1 MKKTEKRIKTFS
13 MIMQIIM
20 QIFLMLPWMNLGAER
35 SNVLW
40 YVVRWITSGNGMSYI
55 TDSLKPLGILKGLD
69 QQMLVQVLMLF
80 IVELVLVAAIQLIG
94 IVNIVLT
101 MTNRHKMILDIVALI
116 AGCAISFLG
125 ADSAVFTDP
134 LSQVYPFALVILL
147 VINVIGVK
155 MIDSWQENKKMQE
168 EIKEKEKNYK
178 EEKERRL
185 KFPGKY
191 PEGFYKVMWKNFKRS
206 KKDFLVYQ
214 GMNLLPAGLI
224 YAGVGMAQM
233 LSPFNKEGN
242 ILTGHGIT
250 AILLEFLIV
259 SLAATLILMLSNLL
273 SYFRKRMRN
282 YSLFSSLGM
291 RKTTIYVALGM
302 EILAGILGMLI
313 GGMCIGSVTLLIIRA
328 MFARV
333 SGMGIQPA
341 KVTGFTYLVASL
353 ILIGISVIS
362 LMIMRDH
369 FLYRE
374 LIRLQTGNVQKE
386 KMPKKYLPL
395 GLTAGIAL
403 ILISL
408 VRFGMRKNAEGLSCM
423 AGLFLGIY
431 LAEKFGFALF
441 LNIRKKRKKTY
452 YRKLML
458 YNTFYYR
465 FKSTFCYIYVV
476 SVIPV
481 LILFVFGKN
490 MISAKIA
497 EEPESLFPYDFVC
510 MGTEEDDTFWDQLK
524 EKYDVEFQEYPM
536 VRVTNVDNSEK
547 MDNTMTVIMPQGQH
561 IGISETTYK
570 QLNKA
575 LGKKSENL
583 NLSKDGKEI
592 YIIYQQ
598 DKSVKAHPLDY
609 LNTRKSP
616 YLHIG
621 QPLDRY
627 FYLYRDSI
635 YPKRKVKGEKT
646 DILTG
651 AFRQGSE
658 ENLIVFSDQ
667 YFNKVQDDWKKYD
680 WSNGERVKKE
690 NAKEDVTIHHWPTRL
705 VLLNVKDTEYKQVE
719 QELQTFRKIHAVDE
733 KFDQDVLSCYS
744 KRTSVNQR
752 KSERFMTTVIDVFI
766 AGAFLIGSILVIYLK
781 YESEMEEK
789 KRRNQF
795 LMSIGMRR
803 EDRHKIIRVE
813 TEVFFWIPVIVA
825 LIFVPVLTGQMWN
838 MRQYTVADCIQYRK
852 ELLILAVVYGV
863 VQYIGMKLIERYTI
877 RKVEGTHERNI
888 KSK

>member
-1 MKKTEKRIKTFS
+1 MKRTEKRIKIFS
-13 MIMQIIM
+13 IVMQL
-20 QIFLMLPWMNLGAER
+20 FLQMFLLLPWMNLGTER
-35 SNVLW
+35 SNVPW
-40 YVVRWITSGNGMSYI
+40 YVMRWITSGNVMSYI
-55 TDSLKPLGILKGLD
+55 TDSLKSLGILDGLD
-69 QQMLVQVLMLF
+69 QQMLVQVMLLF
-80 IVELVLVAAIQLIG
+80 IVELVLVLFIQLIG
-94 IVNIVLT
+94 IVNIILT
-101 MTNRHKMILDIVALI
+101 MLNRHKMILDIVALV

-125 ADSAVFTDP
+125 ADSAAFTDP

-206 KKDFLVYQ
+206 KKDFMIYL
-214 GMNLLPAGLI
+214 GMNLLPASML
-224 YAGVGMAQM
+224 YVGVGIAQM
-233 LSPFNKEGN
+233 LAPFNKEGN

-250 AILLEFLIV
+250 AILLEFLTVILV
-259 SLAATLILMLSNLL
+259 ATLILMLSNLL

-291 RKTTIYVALGM
+291 RKMTVYIALGM
-302 EILAGILGMLI
+302 EILAGVIGMLI
-313 GGMCIGSVTLLIIRA
+313 GGMGIGSVTLIIIRKI
-328 MFARV
+328 FTTI
-333 SGMGIQPA
+333 SGISIQPA
-341 KVTGFTYLVASL
+341 KITGFTFLVASL

-374 LIRLQTGNVQKE
+374 LTRLQTGNVQKE

-395 GLTAGIAL
+395 GLAAGIVL
-403 ILISL
+403 TLISL
-408 VRFGMRKNAEGLSCM
+408 ARFGMRKNAEGLSCM

-431 LAEKFGFALF
+431 LVEKFGFALL
-441 LNIRKKRKKTY
+441 LNIRKNRKKAY

-458 YNTFYYR
+458 YNSFYYR
-465 FKSTFCYIYVV
+465 FKSTFRYVYVV
-476 SVIPV
+476 SVIPI

-490 MISAKIA
+490 MISARIA
-497 EEPESLFPYDFVC
+497 EEPETLFPYDFVC
-510 MGTEEDDTFWDQLK
+510 MGTEEDDTFWNQLK
-524 EKYDVEFQEYPM
+524 EKYDIKFQEYPM

-547 MDNTMTVIMPQGQH
+547 MDNSMTVIMPQGQH

-592 YIIYQQ
+592 YIVYQQ

-627 FYLYRDSI
+627 FYLYRDTI
-635 YPKRKVKGEKT
+635 YPKRKVKEEKM

-658 ENLIVFSDQ
+658 ENLVVFSDQ
-667 YFNKVQDDWKKYD
+667 YFDKIRDDWKKYD
-680 WSNGERVKKE
+680 WTNGERVKKE
-690 NAKEDVTIHHWPTRL
+690 DVKEGVTIHHWPTRL
-705 VLLNVKDTEYKQVE
+705 VLLKVKDTEYEQVE
-719 QELQTFRKIHAVDE
+719 RELQTFRKIHEIDE

-744 KRTSVNQR
+744 KRTSINQI
-752 KSERFMTTVIDVFI
+752 KSERFMTAVIDIFI
-766 AGAFLIGSILVIYLK
+766 VGAFLIGSILVIYLK

-789 KRRNQF
+789 KRRNQL
-795 LMSIGMRR
+795 LMSIGMRT
-803 EDRHKIIRVE
+803 EDRHKIIRLE

-825 LIFVPVLTGQMWN
+825 LIFVPILTWQMWN
-838 MRQYTVADCIQYRK
+838 MRQYTAADCGQYRK
-852 ELLILAVVYGV
+852 ELIILAVIYGA
-863 VQYIGMKLIERYTI
+863 VQYIGVKLIERYTI
-877 RKVEGTHERNI
+877 RKVEKTHGRNI